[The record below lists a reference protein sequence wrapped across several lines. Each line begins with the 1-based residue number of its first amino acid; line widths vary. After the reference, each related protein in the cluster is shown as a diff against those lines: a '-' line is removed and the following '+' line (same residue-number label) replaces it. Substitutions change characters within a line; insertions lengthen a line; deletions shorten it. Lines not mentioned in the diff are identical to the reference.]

1 MNKYNY
7 WIAFFWIVLIA
18 FGSCAR
24 RGAPTGG
31 IKDTIPPVLVRATPE
46 NETTNFDGDE
56 IELVFNEYIQA
67 RGLKKELIIT
77 PPIEEYDFYTNKQR
91 LYIKLE
97 EDLQDSTTYT
107 FNFGEAL
114 QDLSEGNAADNIVL
128 AFSTGSYIDSFQVA
142 GNVKAL
148 LTQQPV
154 ENAIVALY
162 NTRDTLDAF
171 TGPPVYFAKTDEEGN
186 YIIRYIKEGLYN
198 IYAYV
203 DENSNLKIE
212 SNKEPFGFKAEP
224 IYLGFDVNKTL
235 QDSIDSVSRN
245 VQAVDLTISRED
257 VRPIK
262 LQSNRNNGKYYEFRF
277 NKGLENYTLSTTTED
292 IKPATRQ
299 LLDTLNVNTIDTTR
313 YLYSNFQDDHTIIRV
328 YNTLQQ
334 DSLRTVLSVQD
345 SVGQAI
351 QDTVVYIQFAETKR
365 DPAEFET
372 KFATDEPA
380 IDQTI
385 EATVA
390 FSKPVI
396 HLNSDSILLSYDTLF
411 YLPIDYAEAFT
422 WNKRLDEV
430 TIQIPVDKGKVVD
443 SLLVYQ
449 RINDS
454 TRAVQ
459 KQQQER
465 LYLDSLRSASEAEQQ
480 KRFFKTL
487 ANIKR
492 TPAVNTLLDSIQP
505 INSEDSIRRIIAGY
519 IDTASVEPLPE
530 AKSYSREEAQ
540 ENLKSLNFYL
550 AGGSFMSV
558 EGDSSEQVLQ
568 KYSFKKPENYGTISG
583 TVDTEYEHYFL
594 QLLNEQYEV
603 VRELKDPTQYR
614 FTFVPPG
621 TYRLRMLVDENN
633 NGVWDRGN
641 ILQKHEPEPVYV
653 FENEIPVRENWE
665 FGETNISTNA
675 LSTAS
680 SE

>member
-1 MNKYNY
+1 MNKYPY
-7 WIAFFWIVLIA
+7 WIAAFWIVLIA

-31 IKDTIPPVLVRATPE
+31 IKDTIPPVLVKAIPK

-56 IELVFNEYIQA
+56 IELIFNEYIQA
-67 RGLKKELIIT
+67 RALKKELIIT

-91 LYIKLE
+91 LYIELE

-128 AFSTGSYIDSFQVA
+128 AFSTGNYIDSFQVT
-142 GNVKAL
+142 GNVQAL

-154 ENAIVALY
+154 EDVIVALY
-162 NTRDTLDAF
+162 NTRDTLDVF
-171 TGPPVYFAKTDEEGN
+171 TGPPIYFAKTDEEGN
-186 YIIRYIKEGLYN
+186 YTIRYIKEGLYN
-198 IYAYV
+198 VYAFV
-203 DENSNLKIE
+203 DENSNLKVE
-212 SNKEPFGFKAEP
+212 SNKESFGFKAEP
-224 IYLGFDVNKTL
+224 IYLGFDVNRML
-235 QDSIDSVSRN
+235 QDSTDSVSAN
-245 VQAVDLTISRED
+245 TKVVDLTISRED
-257 VRPIK
+257 VRPIQ
-262 LQSNRNNGKYYEFRF
+262 LQSNRSNGKYYEFRF
-277 NKGLENYTLSTTTED
+277 NKGLKDYTITTTTED
-292 IKPATRQ
+292 ISPDTRQ
-299 LLDTLNVNTIDTTR
+299 LLDTLNINTTDTTR
-313 YLYSNFQDDHTIIRV
+313 YLYGNFQDEHTIIRI

-351 QDTVVYIQFAETKR
+351 EDTVVYIQFAETKR

-372 KFATDEPA
+372 KFVTDEPA

-385 EATVA
+385 EATVT

-396 HLNSDSILLSYDTLF
+396 RLNPDSILLSYDTLF
-411 YLPIDYAEAFT
+411 YLPINYAEAFS

-430 TIQIPVDKGKVVD
+430 TIRIPVDKDKVVD

-454 TRAVQ
+454 IRAVQ
-459 KQQQER
+459 KQGQEQ
-465 LYLDSLRSASEAEQQ
+465 LYLDSLKGASEAAEQ
-480 KRFFKTL
+480 KRFFETL

-492 TPAVNTLLDSIQP
+492 TAAVKAILDSIQP
-505 INSEDSIRRIIAGY
+505 ISSEDSIRRIIAGY
-519 IDTASVEPLPE
+519 VDTASVEPIPE
-530 AKSYSREEAQ
+530 AQSYSREEAQ

-550 AGGSFMSV
+550 AGGSFMSI
-558 EGDSSEQVLQ
+558 EGDSSEQILQ

-583 TVDTEYEHYFL
+583 AVDTDYEHYFL

-603 VRELKDPTQYR
+603 VRELKEPRQYR

-621 TYRLRMLVDENN
+621 TYRLRMLVDTNN
-633 NGVWDRGN
+633 NGQWDAGN
-641 ILQKHEPEPVYV
+641 ILQKQEPEPVYV
-653 FENEIPVRENWE
+653 FANEIIVRENWE
-665 FGETNISTNA
+665 FGDVNISTNA